1 MTADRTSDRK
11 NRPKLPQLLFIVS
24 RYLLSKEM
32 NRLSCVD
39 LPEPPQKGKSKGGP
53 RACFSAQERLS
64 LEGKGKQTSPVEE
77 KKKQTSYNLVKLF
90 AYQSNSKEKHSK
102 THHKSVVVAQ
112 HMCLLAQGHHAI
124 KVRDDEDGSRQPHQW
139 ADQHAS
145 PQGIVKDVLTHQ
157 EGQFQQQ
164 RVGSEKQK

>member
-11 NRPKLPQLLFIVS
+11 NVPKLPQLLFIVS
-24 RYLLSKEM
+24 CYLLLKEM
-32 NRLSCVD
+32 NRLLCVD
-39 LPEPPQKGKSKGGP
+39 LPEPLQRGKSKGGL

-64 LEGKGKQTSPVEE
+64 LEGKGKQTSPVESN
-77 KKKQTSYNLVKLF
+77 KKKPNNNSVKLF
-90 AYQSNSKEKHSK
+90 AYQSNSKEKHNK

-124 KVRDDEDGSRQPHQW
+124 KVCDDEDGSRQSHQW

-157 EGQFQQQ
+157 EGQLQQQ
-164 RVGSEKQK
+164 RISSEK